1 MKRKIENREW
11 IKGLA
16 MAFTAVI
23 FSVALVVII
32 VSWLAAHLKN

>member
-1 MKRKIENREW
+1 MKRKTKNREW

-23 FSVALVVII
+23 FSIVATVII
-32 VSWLAAHLKN
+32 VSWLAAH